1 MVDSYH
7 LLTLDDD
14 VNQGALVQEFLEYVG
29 PFKVDVTSSVDDFWN
44 RLKKGT
50 YELLLLDYRLPGTTG
65 LDILAK
71 LNEQR
76 HKWPVIMVT
85 GQGDER
91 IAVKAIQCG
100 AFDYVVKTG
109 DYLAGLPG
117 LIKKAIEVHQLKQS
131 VERSMEQVR
140 YQALLLNNMRDAVV
154 VWDMEGKITFWNA
167 AAMILFGWSPQERL
181 GKSIHDYY
189 LPMFTPNMIL
199 PQPGNT
205 SGQEVERQY
214 GTRDGRQIWISSRIM
229 ALHDA
234 QVNNRLIGY
243 MDVSRDIT
251 RRKLEQQALFESEA
265 RYRAIVEDYQTEMI
279 CRFLKDGTLT
289 FVNET
294 YCRYFEMDRDSL
306 LGRTY
311 LEFTPEEEHTQVRN
325 EIEGLTAGNPV
336 IITQH
341 TVRLKDGEI
350 RWQEWTDRAIFDD
363 QGNFLEFQSV
373 RRDIT
378 ERKRMEAQI
387 QAAQTQLAQATRL
400 AAIGELASSV
410 AHLISN
416 PLTTVIAE
424 AQLVLHEE
432 NLDPPTRESAK
443 AIVEAGWRAQ
453 KVVQQLLEFS
463 QPESGTVE
471 PVNVNKTIENAL
483 RLSNSHLQYI
493 SPDLLMEFKP
503 SLPDVSGNPRQMTDL
518 WVNLILRVCEKL
530 PEGRSPRIEI
540 ITSDGDDGNV
550 HVKLI
555 NRDLTIPEDEI
566 ATIFEPVLISPASG
580 KGTGMELVICRE
592 IIRQHN
598 GKIIVESLPNLG
610 TTFHVVLP
618 AEAKHGSSQHP
629 GH

>member
-1 MVDSYH
+1 MADSYH

-14 VNQGALVQEFLEYVG
+14 VNQGALVQEFLEYIG
-29 PFKVDVTSSVDDFWN
+29 PFKVDVVSSVDDFWS
-44 RLKKGT
+44 RLKSGT
-50 YELLLLDYRLPGTTG
+50 YDLLMLDYRLPGTTG
-65 LDILAK
+65 LEILAK

-76 HKWPVIMVT
+76 QKWPVIMVT

-91 IAVKAIQCG
+91 IAVRAIQCG

-154 VWDMEGKITFWNA
+154 VWDMNGKITFWNA

-181 GKSIHDYY
+181 GKSIQDSY
-189 LPMFTPNMIL
+189 LPAFTPKVIL

-214 GTRDGRQIWISSRIM
+214 ETREGRRIWISSRIM

-294 YCRYFEMDRDSL
+294 YCRYFAMNRDNL

-311 LEFTPEEEHTQVRN
+311 LEFTPEEEHLQVRK
-325 EIEGLTAGNPV
+325 EIEGLTAENPV

-341 TVRLKDGEI
+341 TVRLKNGEI

-363 QGNFLEFQSV
+363 EGNFLEFQSV

-387 QAAQTQLAQATRL
+387 QAAQAQLAQAARL
-400 AAIGELASSV
+400 TAIGELASSV

-424 AQLVLHEE
+424 AQLVLHEA
-432 NLDPPTRESAK
+432 NLDQPTRESAR

-463 QPESGTVE
+463 QPEAGAVE
-471 PVNVNKTIENAL
+471 SVDVNQTIENAI
-483 RLSNSHLQYI
+483 RLTNSHLQYV
-493 SPDLLMEFKP
+493 SPDLIIKLNN
-503 SLPDVSGNPRQMTDL
+503 SLPAVCGNARQIIDL
-518 WVNLILRVCEKL
+518 WVNLILKVCDKL
-530 PEGRSPRIEI
+530 PDGRSPRIKI
-540 ITSDGDDGNV
+540 LTTGGDDGNV
-550 HVKLI
+550 HVELI
-555 NRDLTIPEDEI
+555 NYDLTFSEEEVN
-566 ATIFEPVLISPASG
+566 AFFEPVLISPASG

-598 GKIIVESLPNLG
+598 GKIIIESLPNLG
-610 TTFHVVLP
+610 TTVHVVIP
-618 AEAKHGSSQHP
+618 AEA
-629 GH
+629 